1 METKNQNATAQVAKS
16 VTPDEIKVI
25 QAQSAAQFALTAVG
39 QQLKQFEVQQRMGQM
54 YVQSTI
60 VPDTYKGNIGNCI
73 IAIDMAMRM
82 NANPLMV
89 MQNLY
94 IVHGNPAFSS
104 KFLIATINASGR
116 YSPLRY
122 EFRGKEGA
130 DSYACRCYA
139 YEASDKEH
147 KEPLCGDWVSI
158 ELAKKEGWFEKS
170 GSKWKTMPNQMLRYR
185 AAAFWQ
191 RVYCPEISM
200 GLMTSEEAEDIDDQR
215 GVDYKAEI
223 DSCSNKETL
232 SMPQQ
237 PQAAPAAGKTEP
249 APVKVEQPVKPSDD
263 LPFFMQ
269 DEA

>member
-1 METKNQNATAQVAKS
+1 MEKTQEKNGSQGVI
-16 VTPDEIKVI
+16 TPAPVEPNEIQVI
-25 QAQSAAQFALTAVG
+25 QARSAAQFALTSVG
-39 QQLKQFEVQQRMGQM
+39 QQVKQFEVQQRMGQM

-60 VPDTYKGNIGNCI
+60 VPDTYKGNIGNCV

-82 NANPLMV
+82 NANPLMI

-122 EFRGKEGA
+122 EFRGTEGS
-130 DSYACRCYA
+130 DGYGCRCYA

-147 KEPLCGDWVSI
+147 REPLYGDWVSM
-158 ELAKKEGWFEKS
+158 EMAKKEGWYDKS
-170 GSKWKTMPNQMLRYR
+170 GSKWKTMPSQMLRYR

-200 GLMTSEEAEDIDDQR
+200 GLMTAEEAED
-215 GVDYKAEI
+215 VDNQITA
-223 DSCSNKETL
+223 DCSQVIRDNANRQTI
-232 SMPQQ
+232 SMPGDSSE
-237 PQAAPAAGKTEP
+237 PPAQ
-249 APVKVEQPVKPSDD
+249 EQPLQPSDD
-263 LPFFMQ
+263 FPEFMKG
-269 DEA
+269 